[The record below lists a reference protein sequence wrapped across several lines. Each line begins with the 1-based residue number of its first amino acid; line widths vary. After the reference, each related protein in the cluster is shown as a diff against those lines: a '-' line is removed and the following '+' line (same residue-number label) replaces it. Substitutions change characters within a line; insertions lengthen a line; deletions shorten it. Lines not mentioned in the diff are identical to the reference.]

1 MSDEEIPTPARREA
15 NLDDDDDANTPTKIA
30 ATKTNTF
37 AINPAQA
44 ITGYLNYSLK
54 QHQTVYASGI
64 TSIYPGDEKF
74 DLESATMRVFIQGCA
89 ARGEKYGWDTRDIT
103 ANHDPSRQGIFQV
116 NTTKGYINIIRN
128 YAKLSLDE
136 IKNYEETYLTT
147 KSRKAQDNYMFYE
160 AMFNSLTA
168 KATVRI
174 RNHDAEYRVDGKPS
188 ALLLFKVIVRESHV
202 DSGATAHQIRR
213 QMQAISQLMAKLQW
227 QIITFNEAVREL
239 MSRLEARGE
248 TSTDLLMY
256 LFDAYLTCKDET
268 FIDYIKVKQREYYD
282 NKLPEY
288 TPNDLMHHA
297 EEEYKRLIMENKW
310 EAPSQQEEKIIALLS
325 EINDKRSNG
334 KGNSHGK
341 GKGNGNPK
349 RKGYEKGKRYPK
361 GLSEEELR
369 KPPPRDKMHLPRVF
383 NGKEFWWCHPDT
395 GGKCDGWWRVHKPT
409 GGENPCRGAS
419 KNANKHSSTTPE
431 PKEMKKPSKMAKLQA
446 SLQALI
452 EDQE

>member
-1 MSDEEIPTPARREA
+1 MSDEETTAPARRP
-15 NLDDDDDANTPTKIA
+15 NLDYDLDDEDDTETPTKIA

-44 ITGYLNYSLK
+44 IAGYLNYSLK
-54 QHQTVYASGI
+54 QHQSVYASGI

-74 DLESATMRVFIQGCA
+74 DLESATMRVFIQGCE
-89 ARGEKYGWDTRDIT
+89 ARGEKYGWDTRDVT
-103 ANHDPSRQGIFQV
+103 ADDDPKRQGIFQV
-116 NTTKGYINIIRN
+116 HTMKGYINIIRN
-128 YAKLSLDE
+128 YARLSLEE
-136 IKNYEETYLTT
+136 IKSYEKTYLKT

-174 RNHDAEYRVDGKPS
+174 RNHDSEYRVDGKPS

-213 QMQAISQLMAKLQW
+213 QMQAISQLMASLQW
-227 QIITFNEAVREL
+227 KIITFNEAVREL

-268 FIDYIKVKQREYYD
+268 FIDYIKVKQREFYD
-282 NKLPEY
+282 NKLPDY

-297 EEEYKRLIMENKW
+297 EEEYKRLVMENKW
-310 EAPSQQEEKIIALLS
+310 EAPNQQEEKIIALLT
-325 EINDKRSNG
+325 EFNDKRSKGNG
-334 KGNSHGK
+334 KYGK
-341 GKGNGNPK
+341 GKRNF
-349 RKGYEKGKRYPK
+349 KGKEAKK
-361 GLSEEELR
+361 GKKYDQRISEEELR
-369 KPPPRDKMHLPRVF
+369 KPPPREKMHAPRVMQ
-383 NGKEFWWCHPDT
+383 GKEFWWCHPDT

-409 GGENPCRGAS
+409 GGDNPCRGAS
-419 KNANKHSSTTPE
+419 RKAHKHPSATTE
-431 PKEMKKPSKMAKLQA
+431 PADLKKPNKMAKLQA

-452 EDQE
+452 EDEE